1 MNKQRQ
7 FGRNPEILDATGFSG
22 DGSLLTFGQ
31 QVIEARSTEPPD
43 PPADHSIIWLDSNT
57 DELKIKITDGAGVTR
72 EYVVAPSNTA
82 GLSAFGE
89 QLTAELS
96 PLVNLA
102 FHYSINARYVNTYT
116 PGSGTVTQ
124 ANDMALLQTTANANS
139 TAILESV
146 RHVHYNPGQGIAAR
160 FTAIFTTGA
169 ANSIQEIGIG
179 NVEDGFFW
187 GYNGTA
193 FGVLRRSHGK
203 KQIHT
208 FAVTN
213 GATTAGGTVTIT
225 LNGTAQAIEVTNG
238 NDATEIAKEIV
249 DGGTGAVDWSG
260 VGNGW
265 EVKYIGQTVYFIS
278 ETAEAMAG
286 SFSFADTDTTG
297 VAITVAQQVAGTA
310 PTDTWVAQSSFN
322 GDVLDGTGSSA
333 MTIDPTKGNVFEIQY
348 QWLGFGQVLF
358 CVENPDTGR
367 LIVAHRIKYA
377 NSATTTT
384 ITNPTLPLHA
394 KVANTSNTSN
404 IQLYTASM
412 GGFVQGRDNPYGV
425 RTGIV
430 AENASVGTTEEPIVS
445 VYNKLVYNGKE
456 NRSTIR
462 LDNIIISTVSNSGNK
477 PVKIRFRINADI
489 SGGTAEPSMTEAI
502 SATQSLILYDTTA
515 DAVSGGFTVSGA
527 DLVDG
532 SAEVIDVKPYD
543 FYIEPGESFHVTGET
558 SSGSHDVAVTMSWKE
573 IQ

>member
-1 MNKQRQ
+1 MAIRIDKGIQTTK
-7 FGRNPEILDATGFSG
+7 PE
-22 DGSLLTFGQ
+22 DGSEIAF
-31 QVIEARSTEPPD
+31 
-43 PPADHSIIWLDSNT
+43 
-57 DELKIKITDGAGVTR
+57 
-72 EYVVAPSNTA
+72 
-82 GLSAFGE
+82 SAFGE

-102 FHYSINARYVNTYT
+102 FHYSINSRYVNTYT

-124 ANDMALLQTTANANS
+124 SNDMALLQTTASANS

-146 RHVHYNPGQGIAAR
+146 RHIHYNPGQGIAAR
-160 FTAIFTTGA
+160 FTSIFTTGA
-169 ANSIQEIGIG
+169 ANSSQEIGLG

-187 GYNGTA
+187 GYNGTS
-193 FGVLRRSHGK
+193 FGVLRRAHGK

-213 GATTAGGTVTIT
+213 GATTAGGTITIT
-225 LNGTAQAIEVTNG
+225 LNGTSQAIEVTNG
-238 NDATEIAKEIV
+238 NDATEIAYEICA
-249 DGGTGAVDWSG
+249 GGTGAVDWSS

-265 EVKYIGQTVYFIS
+265 ECRVIGQTAYFVS

-286 SFSFADTDTTG
+286 AFSFVDTDTTG
-297 VAITVAQQVAGTA
+297 VAITVAQQVAGTEA
-310 PTDTWVAQSSFN
+310 TDTWVASSSFN
-322 GDVLDGTGSSA
+322 GDKLDGTGSSGF
-333 MTIDPTKGNVFEIQY
+333 TIDPTNGNVYEIQF

-358 CVENPDTGR
+358 CVENPETGR

-377 NSATTTT
+377 NTATVPTV
-384 ITNPTLPLHA
+384 TNPTLPLHA
-394 KVANTSNTSN
+394 KVQNTSNTSN

-412 GGFVQGRDNPYGV
+412 GGFTQGIDNPYGV
-425 RTGIV
+425 RTGVV
-430 AENASVGTTEEPIVS
+430 AENASVGTSEEPIVS

-462 LDNIIISTVSNSGNK
+462 LDNIIISTVQNSGNK

-489 SGGTAEPSMTEAI
+489 SGGTAEPSMVEAV
-502 SATQSLILYDTTA
+502 SATQSMILYDVTS
-515 DAVSGGFTVSGA
+515 DAVSGGFIVSGA
-527 DLVDG
+527 GLVDG

-558 SSGSHDVAVTMSWKE
+558 SSSSHDVAVAMSWKE